1 MADLTLFFRID
12 WATEATLFRIEESGD
27 WRDVLSG
34 ELHSLVQAVN
44 ASHDD
49 PADFYIRVA
58 DGAMFVG
65 NEIRLIGCDAT
76 RPYPDADSC

>member
-1 MADLTLFFRID
+1 
-12 WATEATLFRIEESGD
+12 LFRYEDGGD

-34 ELHSLVQAVN
+34 ELHALVQAVN

-49 PADFYIRVA
+49 PGDFYIRVA
-58 DGAMFVG
+58 DGAMYVG

-76 RPYPDADSC
+76 RPYADHDPS